1 MVELNRHD
9 ALLGILRGIER
20 ESLRVTADG
29 ELAKTPHPK
38 SLGSSLTH
46 PNITTDFSEAQLEF
60 ITNTHSSVE
69 ACLDQLD
76 EIHRYTSGVLQDEYL
91 WPLSMPCMLGAEEE
105 IPLAQYGSSNAAR
118 IKEIY
123 REGLGNRYGR
133 LMQTI
138 SGIHYNFSFS
148 RQFFENYAR
157 LAHKR
162 FSQEFVNDCYMHL
175 IRNFRRNSWILI
187 FLFGASPAVCGT
199 FVPANDHNLL
209 VLDEGSYY
217 RPDATSLRMG
227 PLGYQSD
234 AQSDLYV
241 TFNSLREYLRT
252 IRVALTEPFQPYEE
266 MGLLQNHRYTQL
278 NTALLQ
284 IEAEFY
290 GPIRPKRK
298 TKSDERP
305 FTALS
310 QRGIEWL
317 EVRCLDIDPS
327 VSYGIAADTLYFVDA
342 FLLYSLLESSPL
354 DSVEQYKTLVW
365 NQLTTV
371 HDGGALPDLQVSTS
385 ELKPMYDLAQLILS
399 GVMEVARVLD
409 SIYGAEN
416 HQSATQ
422 AQIDKFEGRKD
433 RPATEILTA
442 MHQQDRTFSQYGIHL
457 AKQNL
462 TKFQA
467 NPLSPD
473 RTTFYQTL
481 AKDSIREQAEIEQ
494 ADFEPFA
501 DYLEHYMSL
510 PPAP

>member
-9 ALLGILRGIER
+9 ALLGILRGIEK
-20 ESLRVTADG
+20 ESLRVTGDG
-29 ELAKTPHPK
+29 ELAMTPHPDP
-38 SLGSSLTH
+38 LGSALTH

-60 ITNTHSSVE
+60 ITDTHSSVE
-69 ACLDQLD
+69 DCLDQLD
-76 EIHRYTSGVLQDEYL
+76 EIHRYTSSVLQDEYL
-91 WPLSMPCMLGAEEE
+91 WPLSMPCMLGLEQD
-105 IPLAQYGSSNAAR
+105 IPLARYGSSNAAR

-148 RQFFENYAR
+148 KQFFENYAR
-157 LAHKR
+157 LSDEL
-162 FSQEFVNDCYMHL
+162 FSQNFVNECYMNL
-175 IRNFRRNSWILI
+175 IRNFRRHSWLLILM
-187 FLFGASPAVCGT
+187 FGASPAVCGT
-199 FVPANDHNLL
+199 FVPSNNHNLM

-217 RPDATSLRMG
+217 RPNATSLRMG
-227 PLGYQSD
+227 PLGYQSN

-252 IRVALTEPFQPYEE
+252 IRVALTEPFPPYKEI
-266 MGLLQNHRYTQL
+266 GILRDGNYAQL
-278 NTALLQ
+278 NDALLQ

-298 TKSDERP
+298 AQSDERP
-305 FTALS
+305 FSALS

-327 VSYGIAADTLYFVDA
+327 VPYGIAADTLYFVDA
-342 FLLYSLLESSPL
+342 FLLYSLLEYSPP
-354 DSVEQYKTLVW
+354 DSEELYKTMVW

-371 HDGGALPDLQVSTS
+371 HDGGSLPDLQVESS
-385 ELKPMYDLAQLILS
+385 ETKSMYDLAQPILS
-399 GVMEVARVLD
+399 SVMEVAKVLD
-409 SIYGAEN
+409 EVYQTDG

-422 AQIDKFEGRKD
+422 AQIDKLEGRTD
-433 RPATEILTA
+433 RPATEILNA
-442 MHQQDRTFSQYGIHL
+442 MHEQDRTFSQYGIHL

-467 NPLSPD
+467 NPLSAA
-473 RTTFYQTL
+473 REATYQRL
-481 AKDSIREQAEIEQ
+481 AMDSISTQSEIEQ
-494 ADFEPFA
+494 SDSEPFVE
-501 DYLEHYMSL
+501 YLQRYMTL

>member
-1 MVELNRHD
+1 MDELNRHD
-9 ALLGILRGIER
+9 ALLGILRGIEK

-29 ELAKTPHPK
+29 ELAMTPHPD
-38 SLGSSLTH
+38 SLGSALTH

-60 ITNTHSSVE
+60 ITDTHSSVGD
-69 ACLDQLD
+69 CLDQLD
-76 EIHRYTSGVLQDEYL
+76 EIHRYTSSILQDEYL
-91 WPLSMPCMLGAEEE
+91 WPLSMPCMLGLEKD
-105 IPLAQYGSSNAAR
+105 IPLARYGSSNVAR

-148 RQFFENYAR
+148 QQFFENYAK
-157 LAHKR
+157 LSDES
-162 FSQEFVNDCYMHL
+162 FSQNFVDECYMHL
-175 IRNFRRNSWILI
+175 IRNFRRYSWLLIL
-187 FLFGASPAVCGT
+187 LFGASPAVCGT
-199 FVPANDHNLL
+199 FVPSSDHNLI

-227 PLGYQSD
+227 PLGYQSE

-241 TFNSLREYLRT
+241 TFNSLQEYLRT
-252 IRVALTEPFQPYEE
+252 IRVALTEPFPPYKEIGILRE
-266 MGLLQNHRYTQL
+266 GNYAQL
-278 NTALLQ
+278 NNALLQ

-298 TKSDERP
+298 SLSDERP
-305 FTALS
+305 FSALS

-327 VSYGIAADTLYFVDA
+327 VPYGIAADTLYFVDA
-342 FLLYSLLESSPL
+342 FLLYSLLEDSPPDTEEL
-354 DSVEQYKTLVW
+354 YKTMVV

-371 HDGGALPDLQVSTS
+371 HDGGSLPNLQVDSS
-385 ELKPMYDLAQLILS
+385 ETKSMYELAQPILT
-399 GVMEVARVLD
+399 GVMEIASVLD
-409 SIYGAEN
+409 EIYQTDG

-422 AQIDKFEGRKD
+422 AQIDKIEGRKD
-433 RPATEILTA
+433 RPATEILNA
-442 MHQQDRTFSQYGIHL
+442 MREQDRTFSQYGIHI

-467 NPLSPD
+467 NPLSD
-473 RTTFYQTL
+473 QDEAMYQRL
-481 AKDSIREQAEIEQ
+481 ASESISAQSAIERNDS
-494 ADFEPFA
+494 EPFA
-501 DYLEHYMSL
+501 VYLERYMTL